1 MAFKAIV
8 KINEKRDCEDFKPYF
23 FDKRYC
29 RYSFKCV
36 NAGNEYITKRHYDAR
51 GLSYCRCIGM
61 KVEKLKSPIGIKS
74 GL

>member
-8 KINEKRDCEDFKPYF
+8 KIDEKHDCGDFKPYF
-23 FDKRYC
+23 FNRKFC
-29 RYSFKCV
+29 KHSFECA
-36 NAGNEYITKRHYDAR
+36 NAGNEYIMRRHYDAR
-51 GLSYCRCIGM
+51 GLFDCRCIGM